1 MTELQLDNVASA
13 QTYTLANGQSASVA
27 NMANGETVDFAGDTV
42 TALDLTV
49 NGLGTQAGGGVT
61 IDLNSTAQTD
71 LNLTTAAAASHVLL
85 QNSAAGTP
93 LVNTSVAGDQN
104 VTVDADINNVTL
116 KTVDAS
122 AATGDVT
129 VRVDDDNAEDVTVT
143 GGSGDDT
150 VDFGAE
156 LTQDDVLD
164 GGEGTDTLEVTQA
177 SVTAVQGLNATDKA
191 TLNENLSNVEV
202 VEVSDGLT
210 SDIDASRFDSI
221 NNYVLAGGLSNGG
234 TSTLSSVA
242 SGVSVEIGAAVNDV
256 LAVDIT
262 DATKAGN
269 NSDVVN
275 LVLNDNAAGG
285 SSDLGVVNL
294 VGVDELNIDAQQL
307 DSGTTTGY
315 VLDIANTSTALDK
328 VTVTGN
334 TAVDLSGVNLVDS
347 ISEVDA
353 SGMTLDATDN
363 GLTAAIATGGSNG
376 VKITGSDGV
385 DDLTGGDAADV
396 IDAGAGNDTITGGAG
411 NDELTGGAGSDT
423 FTFAATAAG
432 NGADTI
438 TDFTGGAVADGG
450 DVLDFGAFLA
460 DAGTT
465 VNANNLSLT
474 SGSSNITLNDD
485 NVYQIT
491 LNSDI
496 ASKDFGAGDFAELF
510 GAANGQFNT
519 TTNAAGDTAVVMV
532 QGDDTTQIYAVN
544 AGADN
549 TVAAGEVE
557 LIGTA
562 DVTGDLGAANFA

>member
-1 MTELQLDNVASA
+1 
-13 QTYTLANGQSASVA
+13 
-27 NMANGETVDFAGDTV
+27 MANGETVDFAGDTV